1 MYLDAVVIY
10 GQPRS
15 FGVSIEINENADIF
29 KPFDLSPYSVKFK
42 VLGSSTADAEIL
54 IEHLITQNS
63 NRNTDGIINDPT
75 NGEFVFTITAED
87 TKTLGLGQHPIQI
100 DIIDAASGILMHSL
114 TEGAENGEFSKINI
128 VQV

>member
-1 MYLDAVVIY
+1 MIDRHKLIKRHNVKLEEPVYDS
-10 GQPRS
+10 P
-15 FGVSIEINENADIF
+15 
-29 KPFDLSPYSVKFK
+29 LSV
-42 VLGSSTADAEIL
+42 G
-54 IEHLITQNS
+54 
-63 NRNTDGIINDPT
+63 

>member
-15 FGVSIEINENADIF
+15 FGVSIEINENAGIF
-29 KPFDLSPYSVKFK
+29 KPFDLSPYSIKFK

>member
-1 MYLDAVVIY
+1 MYIDAVVIY

-29 KPFDLSPYSVKFK
+29 KPFDLSPYSIIFK
-42 VLGSSTADAEIL
+42 VLGSSTADAEVL
-54 IEHLITQNS
+54 VEHLITQNS
-63 NRNTDGIINDPT
+63 NRNTDGWINDPT
-75 NGEFVFTITAED
+75 NGEFVFTITEKD
-87 TKTLGLGQHPIQI
+87 TRRLGLGQHPIQI

-114 TEGAENGEFSKINI
+114 TEGAQNGEFSKINI

>member
-1 MYLDAVVIY
+1 MYIDAVVIY

-29 KPFDLSPYSVKFK
+29 KPFDLSPYSIIFK
-42 VLGSSTADAEIL
+42 VLGSSTADAEVL
-54 IEHLITQNS
+54 VEHLITQNS
-63 NRNTDGIINDPT
+63 NRDTDGWINDPA
-75 NGEFVFTITAED
+75 NGEFVFTITEVD
-87 TKTLGLGQHPIQI
+87 TRGLGLGQHPIQI

-114 TEGAENGEFSKINI
+114 TEGAQNGEFSKINI

>member
-10 GQPRS
+10 GQSRS
-15 FGVSIEINENADIF
+15 LGVSIEINENADIF
-29 KPFDLSPYSVKFK
+29 KPFDLSPYSIKFK

-54 IEHLITQNS
+54 VEHLITQNS
-63 NRNTDGIINDPT
+63 NRDTDGIINDPT

-128 VQV
+128 VQI

>member
-1 MYLDAVVIY
+1 MYIDAVVIY

-29 KPFDLSPYSVKFK
+29 KPFDLSPYSIIFK
-42 VLGSSTADAEIL
+42 VLGSSTADAEVL
-54 IEHLITQNS
+54 VEHLITQNS
-63 NRNTDGIINDPT
+63 NRNTDGWINNPT

-87 TKTLGLGQHPIQI
+87 ARRLGLGQHPIQI

-114 TEGAENGEFSKINI
+114 TEGAQNGEFSKINI

>member
-15 FGVSIEINENADIF
+15 FGVSIEINENASIF
-29 KPFDLSPYSVKFK
+29 KPFDLSPYSIKFK

-54 IEHLITQNS
+54 VEHLITQNS
-63 NRNTDGIINDPT
+63 DRNTDGIINDPT

>member
-15 FGVSIEINENADIF
+15 LGVSIEINENAGIF
-29 KPFDLSPYSVKFK
+29 KPFDLSPYSIKFK